1 MCRSQEFLDESRPQ
15 PQPDRR
21 MAQRLGR
28 LEELMGKLVDKMM
41 PEARHESTPSAVDQ
55 SRNFPPSPS
64 MDDDDEEFQQTL
76 DGLEAAVVDDTPV
89 GLLLGMRNMNPNS
102 QSPSDAFT
110 PDSADA
116 PPASQTKSSPP
127 RYEKV
132 SKALHDLF
140 PSQHDVDILV
150 QATPGGS
157 FITSQFYSFRRVIEG
172 TAEPA
177 HNISIIPLASSH
189 PSVLAKR
196 LLQIS
201 ICMQQVHPTFDLKT
215 LELRASL
222 QRTTHNIVTAVTDLV
237 TSNDDFVATAEGL
250 QCLVLQGLWHSN
262 AGNLRKAW
270 LSYRRAISFGQL
282 IGIDRGISAALKY
295 TDTEAKFR
303 PSPDHLWYRIVACD
317 RALSL
322 MLGLPVGTTDD
333 SFASD
338 EASQKDTQIEKL
350 DRLHTVVAAKI
361 VERNRNKTS
370 KAYALT
376 QAIDCE
382 MDGAARHMG
391 RDWWEEPTIS
401 ALEPGLQAMGEVQ
414 HLMQQVHHYDL
425 LILLHLPFMLSDPN
439 ETRYDYSKHTCTR
452 SSRAVLKRFITF
464 RSQITTAYS
473 CRHVDYSA
481 LIAAMTLLLS
491 YLRQN
496 PSQPSPSCT
505 QRGADRNLI
514 ESVRERMQHVAIL
527 NHDKLSQESADI
539 LGQLMPIVDSI
550 NGDTSACGSAAL
562 TFLQLNIPY
571 FGTINIQPSVTD
583 AHPEGASVA
592 PGSLPTA
599 PLVLYN
605 MNQLKSPSAQIPTPR
620 QPLEQQPAQGTL
632 PDAMD
637 FSPVDPSLDQ
647 GSNAVNGMFM
657 QFEPQTDTR
666 MFDFPNLTAE
676 ADDWA
681 FQGVDTTYWSLVN
694 SLQPYGCATA

>member
-1 MCRSQEFLDESRPQ
+1 
-15 PQPDRR
+15 
-21 MAQRLGR
+21 
-28 LEELMGKLVDKMM
+28 MGKLVDKMM
-41 PEARHESTPSAVDQ
+41 PEARQSTPSAADQ

-64 MDDDDEEFQQTL
+64 MDDDDEEFQQSL

-102 QSPSDAFT
+102 QSPSDSFT
-110 PDSADA
+110 PETAGEA

-132 SKALHDLF
+132 SKALHNLF

-150 QATPGGS
+150 QATPGGN

-177 HNISIIPLASSH
+177 YNISAIPLESSH

-215 LELRASL
+215 LELKASL

-237 TSNDDFVATAEGL
+237 TSNDDLVATAEGL

-282 IGIDRGISAALKY
+282 IGIDRGVSQALKY
-295 TDTEAKFR
+295 TDMDAKFR

-350 DRLHTVVAAKI
+350 ERLHTVVAAKI

-391 RDWWEEPTIS
+391 REWWDEPTIS
-401 ALEPGLQAMGEVQ
+401 PLEPGLQAMGEVQ
-414 HLMQQVHHYDL
+414 HLMQQVHHHDL

-439 ETRYDYSKHTCTR
+439 ESRYDYSKQTCTR

-496 PSQPSPSCT
+496 VSQPSPSCT

-550 NGDTSACGSAAL
+550 NGDTTECGSAAL
-562 TFLQLNIPY
+562 SFLQLNIPY
-571 FGTINIQPSVTD
+571 FGTINIHPSVTD
-583 AHPEGASVA
+583 ALPEGASVA

-599 PLVLYN
+599 PLMLYN
-605 MNQLKSPSAQIPTPR
+605 MNQLKSPSGQVQTPR
-620 QPLEQQPAQGTL
+620 APLEAQPAPGTL

-637 FSPVDPSLDQ
+637 FSPVDPSLAH

-666 MFDFPNLTAE
+666 MFDFPTLTAE
-676 ADDWA
+676 AEDWA

-694 SLQPYGCATA
+694 SLQPYGCATT